1 MARPAPV
8 NLQLAPTFKADS
20 ASFISKWMAFASES
34 FPTPIRTSRIA
45 IPHIAPCTSSQSIF
59 FGEGATV
66 VVDATYNRELH
77 RQELAAIRKTLETP
91 AALIQCKA
99 PLDVVLARFRSRPPG
114 HAALDLTE
122 DLVRELWTNF
132 AYSKD
137 GITIDTCPTLR
148 CGPRPGGFSRTVG
161 ANAVTTQAGSTVSAS
176 TSALIDCCSK

>member
-1 MARPAPV
+1 MLVILCGP
-8 NLQLAPTFKADS
+8 
-20 ASFISKWMAFASES
+20 
-34 FPTPIRTSRIA
+34 
-45 IPHIAPCTSSQSIF
+45 PCTGKSAIGSDLQSR
-59 FGEGATV
+59 FGFIHLQVDGIRQRILPNSDQNIEDRNTAYRAMHLITEHLLREGATV

-132 AYSKD
+132 AYSND
-137 GITIDTCPTLR
+137 GITIDTAQPCEVDLDR
-148 CGPRPGGFSRTVG
+148 EDSLEQW
-161 ANAVTTQAGSTVSAS
+161 AQMQ
-176 TSALIDCCSK
+176 